1 MKDVNYPCM
10 KSYLLALTGISY
22 NSTNVPV
29 FFGTVPD
36 NIAPENYIVFGSI
49 SNVDASSKTCSETF
63 TSMRVTIHTFDMK
76 YNTGKAAAAIAGEVF
91 TRIYD
96 TPNAT
101 IDLSPDNMQC
111 ISTELTQDVTQDYG
125 QVNSR
130 VYLDRILIF
139 RHKIFHG

>member
-22 NSTNVPV
+22 NSTNVPCYY
-29 FFGTVPD
+29 GTVPD
-36 NIAPENYIVFGSI
+36 NIAPENYIVFGNI
-49 SNVDASSKTCSETF
+49 TNVDASSKTCSETF

-91 TRIYD
+91 TRIYP
-96 TPNAT
+96 TPNAK

-139 RHKIFHG
+139 RHKIFHR